1 MSYEP
6 KNLIGA
12 LFKNDKEGNENRP
25 DYRGDCCINGVEYQI
40 GAWLKVS
47 AKGTKFMSLKFEA
60 KQRKDVSS
68 EVDKQSARVGNSR
81 PSATDAR
88 VNQRVADDDFDD
100 SVPF

>member
-6 KNLIGA
+6 KNLSGA

-25 DYRGDCCINGVEYQI
+25 DYRGDCSINGVEYQI
-40 GAWLKVS
+40 GAWIKDGK
-47 AKGTKFMSLKFEA
+47 KGKFMSLKFDV

-68 EVDKQSARVGNSR
+68 EVPQQKASQR
-81 PSATDAR
+81 PAPP
-88 VNQRVADDDFDD
+88 DDFD